1 MGGPPSPTTGMNGAG
16 PRAGIAPWT
25 GAANGANGWM
35 TGPRR
40 EFDAAKQLAAVE
52 LLRQG
57 FRRSQVAARVGITA
71 SQLKNLIRAGLDADG
86 TPMPDTFAACV
97 ADAEDEVVGSVENQL
112 VEAAVR
118 GEAWAIT
125 LFLKGKDR
133 DTYGERAAQT
143 TVNVQNNTLQV
154 DGTAE
159 QRRQTIAALASELDA
174 RRALTSAPTTPDDTD
189 IVDAEIVED

>member
-1 MGGPPSPTTGMNGAG
+1 MSPPPFN
-16 PRAGIAPWT
+16 
-25 GAANGANGWM
+25 
-35 TGPRR
+35 
-40 EFDAAKQLAAVE
+40 EAKQAAVVE

-57 FRRSQVAARVGITA
+57 FRRSQCAQRVGTTTA
-71 SQLKNLIRAGLDADG
+71 TIRNLVRAGLGAEG
-86 TPMPDTFAACV
+86 TPLPGTFAERV
-97 ADAEDEVVGSVENQL
+97 AQAEDEVVGTVENQL

-133 DTYGERAAQT
+133 DTYGDKPAQT

-159 QRRQTIAALASELDA
+159 DRRQTIATLAAELDA
-174 RRALTSAPTTPDDTD
+174 RRALTATTPATDD
-189 IVDAEIVED
+189 IVDAEVVDED